1 MEKKKL
7 QGFFR
12 TDRTMI
18 IFQILSR
25 DQNLHICNSLEFNQI
40 KKKIPRIEYIQF
52 GHFKTIFYLIFVLS
66 LRRERVT
73 VLFGCKSNLS
83 LWSN

>member
-25 DQNLHICNSLEFNQI
+25 DQNLHVCNSLEFNQI
-40 KKKIPRIEYIQF
+40 KKKFQKWNTFNSAISKRYFILYSSY
-52 GHFKTIFYLIFVLS
+52 HFDESVWLCYLVVK
-66 LRRERVT
+66 VT
-73 VLFGCKSNLS
+73 
-83 LWSN
+83 